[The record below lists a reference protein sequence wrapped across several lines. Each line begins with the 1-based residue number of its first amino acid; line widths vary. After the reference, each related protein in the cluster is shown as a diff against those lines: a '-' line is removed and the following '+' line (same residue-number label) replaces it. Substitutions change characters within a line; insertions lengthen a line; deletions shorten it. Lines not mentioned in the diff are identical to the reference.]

1 MNNQQTFPKT
11 LRLLTSEQFKRVF
24 AKPTKFH
31 SKTFSVFAL
40 ENELEHPRLGL
51 AIPKKAVRK
60 AVERNRIKR
69 ILRESFRC
77 QRMNLSPRDF
87 VIIARS
93 GMADLTNQQLFSL
106 ISKAWVKFGYDTKN
120 R

>member
-1 MNNQQTFPKT
+1 MNSDQSFPKT
-11 LRLLTSEQFKRVF
+11 TRLLTSEQFKSVF

-40 ENELEHPRLGL
+40 DNELEHPRLGL

-60 AVERNRIKR
+60 AVARNRIKR

-77 QRMNLSPRDF
+77 QKTNLSSRDF

-93 GMADLTNQQLFSL
+93 GMADLTNQQLFSQ
-106 ISKAWVKFGYDTKN
+106 ISKAWIKFGRDAKN
-120 R
+120 H